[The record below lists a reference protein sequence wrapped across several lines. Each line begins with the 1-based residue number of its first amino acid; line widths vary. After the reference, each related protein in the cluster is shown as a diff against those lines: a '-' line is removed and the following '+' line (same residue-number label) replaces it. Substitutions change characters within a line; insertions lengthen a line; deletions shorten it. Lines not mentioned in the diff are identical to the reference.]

1 MSGPNETKAASTR
14 ILRRQ
19 EVEARYG
26 LKRSTIY
33 DAVKA
38 GTFPPPVRLG
48 ARAIGWVES
57 EVEAWIAARIAAS
70 RPAVA

>member
-1 MSGPNETKAASTR
+1 MSNEAKPIQTR
-14 ILRRQ
+14 ILRRH

-33 DAVKA
+33 DAVRA

-57 EVEAWIAARIAAS
+57 EVEAWIASRIAAS
-70 RPAVA
+70 RPVVA